1 MPRDG
6 FEDGSAARQR
16 AWEVARFHAGLFRRI
31 PSLLFTSTD
40 AVLTGVAVAFTLVT
54 LANPELVKRI
64 SVTWEGFSRWW
75 ALVPIIFLMVW
86 RLMRANFDAYDT
98 ARSELASLKGKR
110 SEEWAQADKLM
121 ADFIISTR
129 LSGMGPTNPADKL
142 TLAKDDL
149 AKKLAAF
156 HAAPSPS
163 GLTDLR
169 GAATAVINLSERVST
184 KPARQNVALFESTMA
199 KLEEAQAKFRGIP
212 YRPTAS
218 PLPGWLSRS
227 STGDRGSTES

>member
-6 FEDGSAARQR
+6 FEHERVERSAWAV
-16 AWEVARFHAGLFRRI
+16 WRFHASLFLRI
-31 PSLLFTSTD
+31 PRLLFTSTD
-40 AVLTGVAVAFTLVT
+40 AVLTWVAVAIALVA
-54 LANPELVKRI
+54 LVNPELVKQI
-64 SVTWEGFSRWW
+64 SVRWEGFSRWW

-86 RLMRANFDAYDT
+86 RLMEANFGTYDT
-98 ARSELASLKGKR
+98 VRRELASLKGKR

-121 ADFIISTR
+121 ADFIILTR

-163 GLTDLR
+163 GLDDLR
-169 GAATAVINLSERVST
+169 VATSAVINLGERVYT
-184 KPARQNVALFESTMA
+184 KPAPENVALFESTMA